1 MAREKNTVCLTGAI
15 LAFILSLGA
24 VGSLITAFRLDI
36 PRMAPVLGIC
46 ALAAA
51 VSALC
56 FRFKW
61 GGTVL
66 LCLSV
71 PVTWLLFRGEQT
83 IQQTFYMLTHIL
95 RYFRNA
101 YGWEIPQ
108 VLMNYSDPESMLR
121 PVAIVGALVAAVVSR
136 AVCRG
141 KGSGSGI
148 FAAAVPFAL
157 CFVVTDTVP
166 DTKYLF
172 LWMLGIALLVLTG
185 SVRQSS
191 GTQGATL
198 CAMALVPVLLA
209 LALLFW
215 LVPRETYDKHPQQ
228 LQQQIA
234 NWIRELPDLW
244 EELSDNV
251 AEGISGVVQPTEL
264 NLQTLGPRLKKIY
277 PVMEVT
283 APESGTLYL
292 RGQDYDLYDGAGWTA
307 TRHRTEDF
315 TRDGVI
321 ISSGN
326 VTVVTRRVRDVLYLP
341 YYPGTGISLIGGS
354 LDNSANL
361 REYSFSQWLLPRDW
375 REQIQEAES
384 APANTEIRLTLSHQ
398 VLPNQSRYLLLP
410 ESTRKWAVDLLN
422 NILTDQR
429 TATGAADAIAQYV
442 RDSAAYDLNT
452 GRMPSGETDFVR
464 WFLEDSETGYC
475 VHFASAATVLLR
487 AAGIEAR
494 YVEGYMTSAQAHTQ
508 VTVTE
513 DQAHAWAEYYEP
525 VLDAWIVLEATPP
538 DLTADTPA
546 VTPETQPETPAGPT
560 DPTESTV
567 PEPENIPTHPQ
578 APTQTEGSVPNDQ
591 EPPAPAL
598 PFGKWLRW
606 LLTGLLVIAAVPA
619 QRQLRLRLRR
629 DRKARR
635 NTNAQV
641 LLVWQELSLACRL
654 LKEAPPEEAEQLAQK
669 AKYSPH
675 RITREELDRMD
686 EFLRDAL
693 GRLQKKPWY
702 KQLIFQYVYAAY

>member
-1 MAREKNTVCLTGAI
+1 MAREKNTVCLTGAV
-15 LAFILSLGA
+15 LSFILSLGV
-24 VGSLITAFRLDI
+24 VGSLITAFQLDI

-66 LCLSV
+66 LCLSI
-71 PVTWLLFRGEQT
+71 PATWLLFRGAQT
-83 IQQTFYMLTHIL
+83 VEQTFYMLTHIL
-95 RYFRNA
+95 RHFRNA
-101 YGWEIPQ
+101 YGWEIPS
-108 VLMNYSDPESMLR
+108 LLTSYSAPESMFR
-121 PVAIVGALVAAVVSR
+121 PVAIVGVLVAAAVSR
-136 AVCRG
+136 TVCRG

-172 LWMLGIALLVLTG
+172 LWMLGITLLVLTG
-185 SVRQSS
+185 GVRRSSV
-191 GTQGATL
+191 TQGASL
-198 CAMALVPVLLA
+198 CAMALVPAILA

-228 LQQQIA
+228 LQQRIA
-234 NWIRELPDLW
+234 NWIQEIPDLW
-244 EELSDNV
+244 EKVSDSV

-283 APESGTLYL
+283 APENGTLYL

-307 TRHRTEDF
+307 TRHRTENF
-315 TRDGVI
+315 SRDGVK

-341 YYPGTGISLIGGS
+341 YYPGKGITLTGGS
-354 LDNSANL
+354 LDNSEDL

-375 REQIQEAES
+375 REQIRDAES
-384 APANTEIRLTLSHQ
+384 SPANTEIRLTLSHQ

-429 TATGAADAIAQYV
+429 TVTGAADAIAQYV

-452 GRMPSGETDFVR
+452 GRMPSDETDFVR
-464 WFLEDSETGYC
+464 WFLEEGETGYC

-546 VTPETQPETPAGPT
+546 TAPEPQPEL
-560 DPTESTV
+560 PTEPNEPSV
-567 PEPENIPTHPQ
+567 PEIENTPTRPQ
-578 APTQTEGSVPNDQ
+578 PPTQTEGTAPDAPDGP
-591 EPPAPAL
+591 EPPVPT
-598 PFGKWLRW
+598 PPSGKWLRRI
-606 LLTGLLVIAAVPA
+606 LTGLLVIAAIPA
-619 QRQLRLRLRR
+619 QRQLRLHLRR

-635 NTNAQV
+635 SSNAQM
-641 LLVWQELSLACRL
+641 LIAWQELSLACRL

-675 RITREELDRMD
+675 RITQEELARMD
-686 EFLRDAL
+686 GFLRDAL
-693 GRLQKKPWY
+693 GRLQEKPWY
-702 KQLIFQYVYAAY
+702 KQLLFQYVYAAY

>member
-1 MAREKNTVCLTGAI
+1 MAREKNAACLTGAI
-15 LAFILSLGA
+15 LAFILSVGT

-46 ALAAA
+46 ALATA

-71 PVTWLLFRGEQT
+71 PVTWLLFRGDQTVEQ
-83 IQQTFYMLTHIL
+83 IFYMLTHIL
-95 RYFRNA
+95 RHFRNA

-108 VLMNYSDPESMLR
+108 VLTNYSDPESMLR
-121 PVAIVGALVAAVVSR
+121 PVAIVGALVAAAVSR
-136 AVCRG
+136 TVCRG

-172 LWMLGIALLVLTG
+172 LWILGITLLVLSG
-185 SVRQSS
+185 SVRRSS
-191 GTQGATL
+191 GIQGAAL
-198 CAMALVPVLLA
+198 CAMALVPAILA

-215 LVPRETYDKHPQQ
+215 LVPRDTYDKHPEQ
-228 LQQQIA
+228 LQQRIA

-244 EELSDNV
+244 EEVTDNV
-251 AEGISGVVQPTEL
+251 AEGLSGVVQPTEL
-264 NLQTLGPRLKKIY
+264 NLQTLGPRLKKVY

-307 TRHRTEDF
+307 TRHRTEGF
-315 TRDGVI
+315 SRDGVKQ
-321 ISSGN
+321 SSGN

-341 YYPGTGISLIGGS
+341 YYPGKGITLIGGS
-354 LDNSANL
+354 LDNSENL
-361 REYSFSQWLLPRDW
+361 REYSFSQWLLPQDW
-375 REQIQEAES
+375 REQIQQAETE
-384 APANTEIRLTLSHQ
+384 PANTEIRLTLSHQ
-398 VLPNQSRYLLLP
+398 VLPNQSRYLTLP

-442 RDSAAYDLNT
+442 RNSAAYDLNT

-487 AAGIEAR
+487 AAGVEAR

-538 DLTADTPA
+538 DLTVDTPA
-546 VTPETQPETPAGPT
+546 AAPETQPEVPAEPT
-560 DPTESTV
+560 APTV
-567 PEPENIPTHPQ
+567 PEAENNPSNPQMPTLP
-578 APTQTEGSVPNDQ
+578 EGSVPDDR

-606 LLTGLLVIAAVPA
+606 ILTGLLVIGAVPA

-629 DRKARR
+629 DKKARR
-635 NTNAQV
+635 SSNAQI
-641 LLVWQELSLACRL
+641 LISWQELALACRL

-686 EFLRDAL
+686 GYLGDAL
-693 GRLQKKPWY
+693 GRLQERPWY
-702 KQLIFQYVYAAY
+702 EQLIFQYVYAAY